1 MRCNI
6 CNKKVGYAHMRHGKY
21 KDTDGLWPFSAGR
34 ATTVDGTERILCSH
48 CAWHIWHFTGVIVRL
63 KGFVA
68 VENGKDCYGKF
79 EA

>member
-1 MRCNI
+1 M
-6 CNKKVGYAHMRHGKY
+6 GYAHMRHGKY
-21 KDTDGLWPFSAGR
+21 KDTDGLWPFSATDGLWPFSAGL
-34 ATTVDGTERILCSH
+34 ATTVDGTERILCSR

-68 VENGKDCYGKF
+68 VENEKDCYGKF